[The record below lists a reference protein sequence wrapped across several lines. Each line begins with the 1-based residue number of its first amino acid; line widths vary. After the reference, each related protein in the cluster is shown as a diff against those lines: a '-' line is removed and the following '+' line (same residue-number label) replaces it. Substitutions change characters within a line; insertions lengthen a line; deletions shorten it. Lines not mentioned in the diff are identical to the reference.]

1 MKLSEDGKWV
11 IDKKLVGMGNKNL
24 FQIDVNKSKSY
35 LLFYF
40 SVLYMIV
47 ITYKFSKIRAI
58 KIQ

>member
-1 MKLSEDGKWV
+1 MKSSEDGKWV
-11 IDKKLVGMGNKNL
+11 IDKKLVGMGNKNS

-47 ITYKFSKIRAI
+47 ITYEFS
-58 KIQ
+58 